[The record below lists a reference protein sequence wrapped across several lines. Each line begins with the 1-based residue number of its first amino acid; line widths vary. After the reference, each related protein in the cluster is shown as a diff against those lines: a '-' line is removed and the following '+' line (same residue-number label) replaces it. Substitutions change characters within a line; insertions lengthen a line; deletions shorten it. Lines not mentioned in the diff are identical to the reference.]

1 MESIF
6 LYLLNRKPIPEEK
19 IRYQNL
25 PIANINKLI
34 INSDEYSKFLDSQ
47 KKEIF
52 ALICNRLAISHNL
65 ITEKSGDI
73 IFQKILAIK
82 RNNNFTN
89 QKIINLLDEIDIFL
103 KEKIKFILGEY
114 SGKIF
119 KKYQYLGEV
128 RYKYLENYLVFNVE
142 KLDNLYQCYQ
152 HLIWDDKFINFVEN
166 SIDKSL

>member
-25 PIANINKLI
+25 SIANINKLI
-34 INSDEYSKFLDSQ
+34 INSDEYSKFLDNQ

-65 ITEKSGDI
+65 ITEKSGNI
-73 IFQKILAIK
+73 IFQKLIAIK

-103 KEKIKFILGEY
+103 REKIKFILGEY

-128 RYKYLENYLVFNVE
+128 KYKYLENYLVFNLE
-142 KLDNLYQCYQ
+142 KLDNLDKCYQ
-152 HLIWDDKFINFVEN
+152 NLIWDDKFIYFVEN